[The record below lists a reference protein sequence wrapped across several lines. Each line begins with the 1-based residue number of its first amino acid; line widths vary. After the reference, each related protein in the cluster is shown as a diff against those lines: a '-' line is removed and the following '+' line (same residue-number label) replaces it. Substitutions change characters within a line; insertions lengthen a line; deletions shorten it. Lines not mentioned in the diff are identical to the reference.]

1 MIKNRFD
8 NIKAAIINNRK
19 NINLDLVNKSRK
31 NIYKKILKKNNN
43 SDKNLNNNIIDKLI
57 YIFFWIRYI
66 KTKTNKKYIYIN

>member
-19 NINLDLVNKSRK
+19 NINLDLINKSRK
-31 NIYKKILKKNNN
+31 NIYKKILKRNNN